1 MAMIRHSPYHHQF
14 VAHGAQFVD
23 RIGFAAPFVFTSTE
37 EEHRATREKV
47 GLFDVY
53 YQVAIEVAGADAAK
67 VLDRA
72 LVADTSGQP
81 VGKVVYAA
89 PCNDQGGMI
98 DDLTCF
104 RTASDRF
111 LLYPTPSR
119 VAQVIAAV
127 QQAVGGSHA
136 VITNLGYKR
145 AYISVQGPASRAL
158 LQGLT
163 STDLSNTALPYF
175 SFIEATVAD
184 VPEVILS
191 RTGYSGE
198 LGYELFYPSE
208 YAEHMLDTLLDA
220 GRAHGARLCGLGA
233 LRTLRIEKRY
243 PLYGLD
249 LDETTSPIEAGLGWT
264 VKLAKPEFRGRA
276 VLEKQKTGGT
286 SRRLVLLKLA
296 AGVAQPA
303 IGAAVSV
310 GERAVGKVSSSDMGH
325 SLGAMLAMAYVPPEF
340 AVDGTVVRI
349 ASAEGAAAE
358 ATVFTRAAYDPEGKR
373 AKS

>member
-1 MAMIRHSPYHHQF
+1 
-14 VAHGAQFVD
+14 
-23 RIGFAAPFVFTSTE
+23 
-37 EEHRATREKV
+37 
-47 GLFDVY
+47 L
-53 YQVAIEVAGADAAK
+53 
-67 VLDRA
+67 
-72 LVADTSGQP
+72 
-81 VGKVVYAA
+81 
-89 PCNDQGGMI
+89 
-98 DDLTCF
+98 
-104 RTASDRF
+104 
-111 LLYPTPSR
+111 
-119 VAQVIAAV
+119 
-127 QQAVGGSHA
+127 HA
-136 VITNLGYKR
+136 VVTNLGYKR

-163 STDLSNTALPYF
+163 STDLSNAALPYF
-175 SFIEATVAD
+175 SFTEATVAE

-208 YAEHMLDTLLDA
+208 YAEHMLDTLLEA
-220 GRAHGARLCGLGA
+220 GRPHGTRLCGLGA

-296 AGVAQPA
+296 AGAAQPA
-303 IGAAVSV
+303 VGAAVSV
-310 GERAVGKVSSSDMGH
+310 GERVVGKVSSSDMGF
-325 SLGAMLAMAYVPPEF
+325 SVGVMLAMAYVPPEV

-349 ASAEGAAAE
+349 AGAEGSPVE
-358 ATVFTRAAYDPEGKR
+358 ATVSTRAAYDPEGRR

>member
-220 GRAHGARLCGLGA
+220 GRAHGARLGGLGA

-243 PLYGLD
+243 
-249 LDETTSPIEAGLGWT
+249 
-264 VKLAKPEFRGRA
+264 PEFRGRA

-296 AGVAQPA
+296 AGAAQPA
-303 IGAAVSV
+303 VGAAVSV
-310 GERAVGKVSSSDMGH
+310 EERVVGKVSSSDMGH